1 VAVSHASWTLIA
13 DYGLDSQFFHCS
25 TCGMPHRTGT
35 DEPVLR
41 GNHIDMEGFYDICVD
56 CARHAGKLV
65 GLIDPEQID
74 AAVAENVE
82 LKEAN
87 DGLARKLEAA
97 QKLLEAYETA
107 EDAGL

>member
-1 VAVSHASWTLIA
+1 MAVSHASWTVIS
-13 DYGLDSQFFHCS
+13 DYGLDSQFFYCS
-25 TCGMPHRTGT
+25 TCGMPHRPG
-35 DEPVLR
+35 DPVLR
-41 GNHIDMEGFYDICVD
+41 GNYIEMEGFYDICVD
-56 CARHAGKLV
+56 CARHAGELV
-65 GLIDPEQID
+65 GLISPEQID

-82 LKEAN
+82 LKEIN

>member
-1 VAVSHASWTLIA
+1 MAVSHASWTVIN
-13 DYGLDSQFFHCS
+13 DYGFDSQFFYCS
-25 TCGMPHRTGT
+25 TCGMPHRQG
-35 DEPVLR
+35 DPVFR
-41 GNHIDMEGFYDICVD
+41 GNHIEMEGFYDICVD
-56 CARHAGKLV
+56 CARHAGELV
-65 GLIDPEQID
+65 GLISPEQID

-87 DGLARKLEAA
+87 DELARKLEAA